1 MIQSLEA
8 RLLELER
15 RLAEES
21 DSDVRADLEEL
32 IGEFNKELKEFNN
45 YRQELENF
53 FAEDEY
59 EEDEEMD
66 EELDDDS
73 FFDENV
79 STDEVER
86 LAKVLET
93 VKTRIEWL
101 TSLKANPEERAR
113 LGKAIGIE
121 LTQEALDKIIDAAKS
136 EAVFIENQIKLL
148 LEGTEAR
155 LYEYSG
161 SQMFTAEARDYNSMQ
176 TLHYGSHLL
185 SLDDSKVNLLANYY

>member
-161 SQMFTAEARDYNSMQ
+161 SQMFTAEMRDYNSMQ